1 MSAPV
6 TGSRVV
12 PLARLHT
19 AEREDTRTAFIH
31 RGHGIDYATLRADVA
46 ALRCELEAEGA
57 RDWALHHDD
66 AYPFAVALLAV
77 LATGGRAWLPAN
89 ATAGTEQSLA
99 AYCDG
104 WLGEDWSAG
113 RPITVGRDAAP
124 VPLPALSGRIV
135 VFTSG
140 STGEPQP
147 IPKML
152 AQFDR
157 EVAALEHLWGGTL
170 GDARILGTV
179 SHQHIY
185 GLLFRVWWPLAA
197 GRVGYSER
205 FVEARDVLAAAAD
218 GPRAA
223 WVASPAHLR
232 RLPHDLPWHDTDGRL
247 RMIFSSGGPLPAEA
261 AAECARYSGLW
272 PTEIYGSSE
281 SGGIAWRT
289 QADANRWWQPL
300 PGVSVRAD
308 ADGALEL
315 RSPHVVDD
323 APLTLS
329 DAVECAADGRF
340 RLGERLDRIVK
351 VEGKRLSLS
360 ELEAAL
366 QAHPWVSEAR
376 ALLLRRR
383 RESVAAVVVPTAGG
397 GEELARLGRHA
408 FTRRLRETL
417 LTRFEAVTLPRLW
430 RFPDT
435 LPVDAQGKV
444 GERQLMALFDGG
456 SCRRRLPQT
465 LAIDGDAKSCEARLR
480 VPQDLGF
487 LEGHFPGAAVVPGV
501 ALIGWAEQI
510 ARDHFAVT
518 GEVRDIERVKFNTPV
533 QPGHELVLRLVHDD
547 VRHRIGYRFRSPG
560 GAEEFASGRLVFVDA
575 ARGN

>member
-1 MSAPV
+1 MI
-6 TGSRVV
+6 
-12 PLARLHT
+12 PLARLH
-19 AEREDTRTAFIH
+19 AADRDDARPAFIH
-31 RGHGIDYATLRADVA
+31 RGRVIDHATLGADVA
-46 ALRCELEAEGA
+46 ALVSDLQTQGA

-66 AYPFAVALLAV
+66 AYPFTVALLAI
-77 LATGGRAWLPAN
+77 LATGGCAWLPAN
-89 ATAGTEQSLA
+89 ATAGTEESLA

-104 WLGEDWSAG
+104 WLGPDWSAG
-113 RPITVGRDAAP
+113 RPIPVERDSGAA
-124 VPLPALSGRIV
+124 PLPALSGRIV

-147 IPKML
+147 IPKAL

-157 EVAALEHLWGGTL
+157 EVEALERLWGETL
-170 GDARILGTV
+170 GDARILATV

-197 GRVGYSER
+197 GRTVYSER
-205 FVEARDVLAAAAD
+205 FVEARDLLAAAAD
-218 GPRAA
+218 ERRAA

-232 RLPHDLPWHDTDGRL
+232 RLQQDLPWDGAGGRL
-247 RMIFSSGGPLPAEA
+247 RMIFSSGGPLPVDA
-261 AAECARYSGLW
+261 AAECARLAGLW

-289 QADANRWWQPL
+289 QADANAWWQPL
-300 PGVSVRAD
+300 PGVNVRAG

-315 RSPHVVDD
+315 RSPHLADGG
-323 APLTLS
+323 PLTLS
-329 DAVECAADGRF
+329 DSIECAADGRF

-366 QAHPWVSEAR
+366 QDHPWIAEAR

-383 RESVAAVVVPTAGG
+383 RESVAAGAVPTAAGAA
-397 GEELARLGRHA
+397 ELARLGRHA

-417 LTRFEAVTLPRLW
+417 LARFEPVTLPRLW
-430 RFPDT
+430 RFPDA

-444 GERQLMALFDGG
+444 SERQLRELFEGG
-456 SCRRRLPQT
+456 TPRRLPQT
-465 LAIDGDAKSCEARLR
+465 LAIDGDGQSCEARLR
-480 VPQDLGF
+480 VPDDLGCF
-487 LEGHFPGAAVVPGV
+487 EGHFPGRPVVPGV
-501 ALIGWAEQI
+501 VLIGWAEHV
-510 ARDHFAVT
+510 ARHHFAVT
-518 GEVRDIERVKFNTPV
+518 GEVRDVERIKFSRPV

-547 VRHRIGYRFRSPG
+547 VRHCIGYRFRSAG
-560 GAEEFASGRLVFVDA
+560 GADEFASGRLVFADA
-575 ARGN
+575 PGP